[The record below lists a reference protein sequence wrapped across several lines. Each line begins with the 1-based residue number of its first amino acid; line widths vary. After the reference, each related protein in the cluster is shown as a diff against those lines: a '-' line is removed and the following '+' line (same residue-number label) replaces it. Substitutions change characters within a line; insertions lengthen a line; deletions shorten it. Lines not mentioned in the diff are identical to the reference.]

1 MGRDSD
7 NRQELKKGSHRMRHR
22 SVAFLLLLTSFAGQC
37 DDVFAQD
44 RAARAEVLI
53 RAAEVKQLWTNR
65 CWLTLGHYK
74 STWVGLRSRIDDPAF
89 FLAPDGKT
97 NPKAEM
103 MATLRAFFEP
113 VVDERRHA
121 VSRFPARLH
130 WLQEQL
136 DWDGA
141 GLPMRDSPAFRAVY
155 EKFKPTA
162 VTLVY
167 PAAYMNNLMTMF
179 GHDMLVFESH
189 PQNRLLARSV
199 TYAAYVEPASIPVF
213 IGKSILGFFKGYYG
227 SMPYYDAVKEY
238 TAMGHRDMWE
248 YSLDFNQAE
257 VDQMLRHACELQ
269 HIYSYYYFF
278 SENCTYNLFYLL
290 DAARPSLRA
299 TDFERSFVI
308 PVEAVKFIDTKLG
321 IVHSK
326 TYRPSQVSRIRYLA
340 AQLDADARKEVV
352 AMARGQTT
360 VASLQAVVT
369 NQSERMALDFA
380 LEYTQFLF
388 NDREL
393 SAEAY
398 RTSSMDLFRAR
409 SKLDAEEDLSLQIP
423 IPDRPEDGHA
433 PSRLSVGAGIQKDDA
448 FMSIRY
454 RPAFHGLNDNDQGFV
469 QGTQLEALN
478 LDLRYYQRGGL
489 ELQGIELLNLASLAP
504 HDDLFKPLSWK
515 TDIGF
520 AQLDRHEDQDS
531 LAFHCNVGVG
541 GAWHLSTSGLW
552 FLMPEVGM
560 LAGKDLR
567 ADYAL
572 GAGPSFGVI
581 QSLTSNWKLVV
592 QADVKYFGVG
602 DDFVAQRYSLRQ
614 DYRISQSVSMGL
626 EVSHQRIEYQSAD
639 TAQVLVNYY
648 W

>member
-1 MGRDSD
+1 MGSVSG
-7 NRQELKKGSHRMRHR
+7 NRQAFSKGSHRMKHH
-22 SVAFLLLLTSFAGQC
+22 SMASLLLLVTVIGQR
-37 DDVFAQD
+37 DDAFAQAPSVGLEALVHAVD
-44 RAARAEVLI
+44 AQ
-53 RAAEVKQLWTNR
+53 QLWTNR
-65 CWLTLGHYK
+65 YWQTLGHYK
-74 STWVGLRSRIDDPAF
+74 PAMLGWKSHIDDPGF
-89 FLAPDGKT
+89 FLAPDGQT

-113 VVDERRHA
+113 VVDERTHA
-121 VSRFPARLH
+121 ISRFPARLH

-136 DWDGA
+136 AWDGT
-141 GLPMRDSPAFRAVY
+141 GLPMRESSTFRAVY

-167 PAAYMNNLMTMF
+167 PAAYMNNITTMF
-179 GHDMLVFESH
+179 GHIMLVFDSH
-189 PQNRLLARSV
+189 PQNRLLARTV
-199 TYAAYVEPASIPVF
+199 TYAAYVEPTSIPSFV
-213 IGKSILGFFKGYYG
+213 GKSIFGFFKGYYG

-321 IVHSK
+321 IVRSK

-340 AQLDADARKEVV
+340 SQLEADARKEAV
-352 AMARGQTT
+352 ALARGQTT
-360 VASLQAVVT
+360 VT

-380 LEYTQFLF
+380 LEYTQYLF
-388 NDREL
+388 N
-393 SAEAY
+393 SKGISPEAY
-398 RTSSMDLFRAR
+398 RARSMDLFRAR
-409 SKLDAEEDLSLQIP
+409 SKLAAEEDIAMRVP
-423 IPDRPEDGHA
+423 VPDRPEDGHA
-433 PSRLSVGAGIQKDDA
+433 PSRLSLGAGIQNDDA

-454 RPAFHGLNDNDQGFV
+454 RPLFHGLDDNDQGFA
-469 QGTQLEALN
+469 QGTQLETLN
-478 LDLRYYQRGGL
+478 LDLRYYQQGNL
-489 ELQGIELLNLASLAP
+489 ELQGLELLDLASVAP
-504 HDDLFKPLSWK
+504 RDDLFKPLSWK

-531 LAFHCNVGVG
+531 LAFHFNAGVG
-541 GAWHLSTSGLW
+541 GAWYLGASGLW
-552 FLMPEVGM
+552 FLMPEVGG

-572 GAGPSFGVI
+572 GAGPSLGII
-581 QSLTSNWKLVV
+581 QSLTSDWTLVA
-592 QADVKYFGVG
+592 QADMKYFGIG
-602 DDFVAQRYSLRQ
+602 DDFITQRYSLRQ
-614 DYRISQSVSMGL
+614 DCRVVHNMSVGL
-626 EVSHQRIEYQSAD
+626 EFSHQRIDRQD
-639 TAQVLVNYY
+639 TDTMQVLMNYY